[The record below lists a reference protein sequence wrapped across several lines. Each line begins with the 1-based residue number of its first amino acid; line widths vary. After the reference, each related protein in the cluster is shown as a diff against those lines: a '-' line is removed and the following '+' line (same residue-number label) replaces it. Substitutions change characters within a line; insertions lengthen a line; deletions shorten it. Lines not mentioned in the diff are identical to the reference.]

1 MEFILAVVFVTGLF
15 FLIKKIRG
23 PLPPK
28 PPVTGGG
35 GTIGEGEGTGGDEI
49 KITPINA
56 E

>member
-1 MEFILAVVFVTGLF
+1 MEFILAVVIIAGVY

-35 GTIGEGEGTGGDEI
+35 GTIEDGEGTGGDEI